1 MMKTWK
7 KKMGMTMLASAI
19 ALGGLATLELVNPVS
34 KAAAASH
41 EGISVNMTQNNYTA
55 PQEAV
60 LKIKN
65 NNSYPMTVVEMLE
78 KQGPSGGF
86 GFIEYSTIIKLQPG
100 ETRSISYDTTFPDIW
115 EVWEHNVTKTFRTK
129 VMVFKGIQDGW
140 DWDKLTPKGDVYTN
154 PFKVTFK

>member
-1 MMKTWK
+1 MKTMK
-7 KKMGMTMLASAI
+7 KKIGMTMLASAI
-19 ALGGLATLELVNPVS
+19 ALGGLATIELVKPVS

-41 EGISVNMTQNNYTA
+41 QGISVNMTQNNYTA

-78 KQGPSGGF
+78 KQYPDGGF

-100 ETRSISYDTTFPDIW
+100 KLAQLAMTQHSLTFGKFGTT
-115 EVWEHNVTKTFRTK
+115 
-129 VMVFKGIQDGW
+129 M
-140 DWDKLTPKGDVYTN
+140 
-154 PFKVTFK
+154 

>member
-1 MMKTWK
+1 MKTWK

-19 ALGGLATLELVNPVS
+19 VLGGLATLELANNPVS

-41 EGISVNMTQNNYTA
+41 AGISVNMTQNNYTA

-78 KQGPSGGF
+78 K
-86 GFIEYSTIIKLQPG
+86 
-100 ETRSISYDTTFPDIW
+100 
-115 EVWEHNVTKTFRTK
+115 
-129 VMVFKGIQDGW
+129 
-140 DWDKLTPKGDVYTN
+140 
-154 PFKVTFK
+154 